1 MLDMERREFIALIG
15 GGVLLLAAKLKRARA
30 QQAAM
35 PMVGILAVASPE
47 ANANRLRAF
56 REGLSTAGYVE
67 GQNINIEYRWA
78 EAYTGQLPELAA
90 RFVEE
95 QVAVLVTAGGTSAA
109 LAAKAATASI
119 PIVFGIA
126 ADPVDVGLVASL
138 NRPGGNVTGVTSLN
152 IEVAP
157 KRLELLHE
165 LLPSVTTM
173 GLLVN
178 PAVPAL
184 AAPVSRISQA
194 AAHSLGLHL
203 HVVHASSDRDFD
215 AVFEKL
221 IQIHAGALVIGPD
234 NLFTAHSEQL
244 AMLTVRHAL
253 PAVYEFRKFAAA
265 GGLMSYGS
273 SETEY
278 YRLVGTYA
286 GRVLK
291 GDKPA
296 NLPVQQST
304 KVELVLNLKTA
315 KALGVTVPL
324 PVSGRADEVIE

>member
-1 MLDMERREFIALIG
+1 MTVTIGRRE
-15 GGVLLLAAKLKRARA
+15 LLAALGGAAAAWPLAARA
-30 QQAAM
+30 QQAVM

-47 ANANRLRAF
+47 ANAIRLRAF

-67 GQNINIEYRWA
+67 GQNINVEYRWA
-78 EAYTGQLPELAA
+78 EAYTGRLPELAA

-95 QVAVLVTAGGTSAA
+95 RVAVLVTAGGTSAA

-126 ADPVDVGLVASL
+126 ADPVDLGLVASL

-178 PAVPAL
+178 PAVAAL

-221 IQIHAGALVIGPD
+221 IQLHAGALVIGPD

-253 PAVYEFRKFAAA
+253 PAVYEFREFAAA

-304 KVELVLNLKTA
+304 KVELFLNLKTA
-315 KALGVTVPL
+315 KALGITVPL
-324 PVSGRADEVIE
+324 PVSGRADEVFE

>member
-1 MLDMERREFIALIG
+1 MKRREVITLVGGAL
-15 GGVLLLAAKLKRARA
+15 VAWPLAARA
-30 QQAAM
+30 QQPAM
-35 PMVGILAVASPE
+35 PVVGILAVASPE
-47 ANANRLRAF
+47 ANAIRLRAF

-78 EAYTGQLPELAA
+78 EAYTGRLPELAA

-234 NLFTAHSEQL
+234 NLFSAHSEQL

-253 PAVYEFRKFAAA
+253 PAVYEFREFAAA

-304 KVELVLNLKTA
+304 KVELVLNLRTA
-315 KALGVTVPL
+315 KALGITVPL
-324 PVSGRADEVIE
+324 PVSGRADEVFE